1 MISLRTNGMSG
12 KMLFLMQF
20 TALLVVQVS
29 SYQGWTP
36 SACSSWRSSQFLS
49 STLSKFS
56 CRRSSQ
62 SVPKPLYLRRTSVAQ
77 GVTMMA
83 KKKMTEAQLRALEAL
98 QQFENQQ
105 TATEAPQEEP
115 KAEPEAKASPA
126 AAGGKKKGKKLTPQQ
141 LKMLEAVEAFET
153 TSSSAEASQ
162 EEASSGESE
171 GQSAGKKKK
180 KLSKY
185 ELEQMEKSEITV
197 SEETTKIEHVVEE
210 VKVVEDDV
218 KPSKKTSER
227 SESVPALSMEEDL
240 DFLGLGDNGRPKS
253 SKKKQGK
260 KGKEKSDEAE
270 SEMMAEES
278 TESEEE
284 AEVAAPKVNKRPP
297 PRVRIDSAAQP
308 GYVSLRMEKIA
319 LTFKNQ
325 DVLKDC
331 SWSVQTGDRVGL
343 VGANGGGKTT
353 QLRVLY
359 GELEPDSG
367 DIIKSSADLRLA
379 FLRQEFVDELVLT
392 RTLKEELMSVFG
404 EEAKVLKEIEEAESE
419 LAMCNDDMER
429 MQGILDRMQELQN
442 RADSLGVTGLDARVE
457 RIMNMMGFSQEEGD
471 QLVASFSGGWKMR
484 IGLGKILLTEPN
496 ILLLDEPTNHLD
508 LESIEWMESFLI
520 NQNIPMVIVSHDR
533 EFLDRVCTKI
543 VDCEQGVTNTY
554 DGNYSRFLKLK
565 KERMEAWQKSYDNQM
580 KKVKAEKDWINRFKV
595 GAQASQAASRQTKLE
610 KWMAS
615 EEFVQKPPTPGK
627 PWKFRFPPAPR
638 MGNAEAVV
646 NVKNLEHGYE
656 MQGKEVLFK
665 EVEFNLEKGDR
676 VALIGPNGC
685 GKSTFLRLIVGKEDA
700 RSGEIKLGGGQ
711 NLAVNYYEQN
721 QADVLDP
728 EMTVIDVIK
737 EASDGSVEYE
747 ELRKLLG
754 QFLFKGDTVEKKIAM
769 LSGGEKARV
778 ALCRMMLR
786 PANLLVLDEPTNH
799 LDIPAKEMLE
809 EALKFYDGTLLVISH
824 DRYFVSQVANIIAAF
839 EDKRLVRYNGDYKHY
854 MDQNE
859 KWANKV
865 QSRYVDGVEGIQ
877 ELALP
882 EVEID
887 KPKKTKNFGGSAVTS
902 GRKDKGVKNAKR
914 MQ

>member
-1 MISLRTNGMSG
+1 MAGRIILS
-12 KMLFLMQF
+12 MQL
-20 TALLVVQVS
+20 TALFVVQVS
-29 SYQGWTP
+29 SYQGLTP
-36 SACSSWRSSQFLS
+36 PVSNSWRSSQFLS
-49 STLSKFS
+49 PTLSKFA
-56 CRRSSQ
+56 CRRSLQ
-62 SVPKPLYLRRTSVAQ
+62 SVQKSLFLRRASPSL

-83 KKKMTEAQLRALEAL
+83 KKKLTEAQLRALEAL
-98 QQFENQQ
+98 QQFESQQ
-105 TATEAPQEEP
+105 AVAEAPQEEV
-115 KAEPEAKASPA
+115 KAEPEAKANPPA
-126 AAGGKKKGKKLTPQQ
+126 GGGKKKGKKMTPQQ

-153 TSSSAEASQ
+153 TSSSAESSQ
-162 EEASSGESE
+162 DDAPSLKEASSDEIEDTG
-171 GQSAGKKKK
+171 AGKKKKK
-180 KLSKY
+180 KLSKW
-185 ELEQMEKSEITV
+185 ELEQLEKSGDTSV
-197 SEETTKIEHVVEE
+197 SEDKAEIAQASKE
-210 VKVVEDDV
+210 VKEVVADV
-218 KPSKKTSER
+218 KPSKTKP
-227 SESVPALSMEEDL
+227 ESVPAVSMEGDL
-240 DFLGLGDNGRPKS
+240 DFLGLEDGGRPKT
-253 SKKKQGK
+253 SKKKGK
-260 KGKEKSDEAE
+260 KGQEKKNEIE
-270 SEMMAEES
+270 SEMNTEES
-278 TESEEE
+278 SETEQE
-284 AEVAAPKVNKRPP
+284 AEVVAPKVTKRPP
-297 PRVRIDSAAQP
+297 PRVRIDSVAQP

-367 DIIKSSADLRLA
+367 DIVKSSADLRLA
-379 FLRQEFVDELVLT
+379 FLRQEFVDDLVLT

-404 EEAKVLKEIEEAESE
+404 EEAKVLSEIEEAENE
-419 LAMCNDDMER
+419 LSQCKDDMEK
-429 MQGILDRMQELQN
+429 MQTILDRMQELQN
-442 RADSLGVTGLDARVE
+442 KADSMGVTGLDARVE
-457 RIMNMMGFSQEEGD
+457 RIMNLMGFSPEEGD
-471 QLVASFSGGWKMR
+471 QLVAAFSGGWKMR

-595 GAQASQAASRQTKLE
+595 GAQASQAASRQAKLE

-615 EEFVQKPPTPGK
+615 EEFVAKPPTPGK
-627 PWKFRFPPAPR
+627 PWKFRFPSAPR

-656 MQGKEVLFK
+656 MQGKEILFK
-665 EVEFNLEKGDR
+665 DVEFNLEKGDR

-685 GKSTFLRLIVGKEDA
+685 GKSTFLRLIVGKEEP
-700 RSGEIKLGGGQ
+700 RSGEIKLGGGM

-728 EMTVIDVIK
+728 EMTVLEVIK

-747 ELRKLLG
+747 EIRKLLG

-839 EDKRLVRYNGDYKHY
+839 EDKKLVRYNGDYKHY

-859 KWANKV
+859 KWAKQV
-865 QSRYVDGVEGIQ
+865 ESRYVDGLEGIQ
-877 ELALP
+877 ELVLP